1 MLKKSF
7 LVLLMCVFSLYGFN
21 SYSQTVNKKE
31 LEKKIKELQEQI
43 ADLEDSLDEISDRV
57 DKNEQH
63 TVMDKVNFSYE
74 LRTRADSLHYSDI
87 RVMPN
92 WASSMMQLWA
102 FNRLVVPVDQIGG
115 VLYGDGS
122 GSTFNP
128 AFAQTYGDVLQ
139 GMMEGMVQMG
149 FVSPNGFVDMNGNG
163 QFDQYDMPS
172 VAVNSLGVPYFSDKF
187 GSADLPLYQMMFNG
201 ISPDAVNNDN
211 AVMYSTRLRI
221 NMESVINDN
230 LKFVGRL
237 TMYKTWGDG
246 ADVKF
251 YNGQMNTMLMDGFDA
266 SVPTDDKLR
275 VERAFFTYSGDNWHF
290 SMGRR
295 PSTDGLPMEYRN
307 YSVVGGSPM
316 ATIIN
321 WQFDG
326 ISLGFNLEDKM
337 GIPGF
342 SFKLCYGVGFESGW
356 GNSYSAYNN
365 PDVKDVHLLGFISN
379 LYRTDKLRVT
389 LNYAHA
395 FDVTDGFTGTVV
407 MPFIVNGVDINGDG
421 KFDEYYL
428 TANRGGYISRNQP
441 SANIGTFDLATLVIE
456 GKYNNFQYF
465 FSYSV
470 SFANPSGT
478 SKNPMMVFWGKD
490 ALLNDNG
497 GQEKHSGNAVWAGL
511 IYDFANG
518 SRLGIEYNH
527 GSKYWFNFTGAEDNV
542 VGSKAAVRGDVYE
555 IYYIYPFFGQKFF
568 LTTGYQHYD
577 YEYTGSGSPLGAP
590 KKIENVTA
598 FDTLMPVFDKI
609 DNIYLSLTVRY

>member
-122 GSTFNP
+122 GYTFNP

-201 ISPDAVNNDN
+201 IAPDAVNNDN